1 MKALFLRKGY
11 TFFKATPTNQQF
23 VLLEDEKLNELQP
36 KVGFSIW
43 EKADATHT
51 VVRFATSW
59 ATTDEDLAK
68 LEEIL

>member
-23 VLLEDEKLNELQP
+23 VLLDNQKLAALQE

-43 EKADATHT
+43 EPAGADHT
-51 VVRFATSW
+51 VVRFATCW